1 MHLNNTIIPALGI
14 ALLLGVAAAPETHAQ
29 DNNGW
34 SGIEVVEPGDTGR
47 RVDEDGVFG
56 NYFPTAGS
64 DSGQSPAVLLL
75 GGSEGG
81 LGRGALQMAQD
92 LQREGFSVF
101 HQSYFGAPGQPE
113 ALERIP
119 LEVFDRGLDWLKAQ
133 PEVDPSNIAVLGA
146 SKGAEAALLVA
157 SRRSDLRAVVAGMP
171 TSVVWNGINWA
182 NGGASFVSSW
192 TASGEDMT
200 TMPYAMWNPSEGIIS
215 VYRSIEDPERTRE
228 ARNAAI
234 PIEQSAA
241 EVMLVCGED
250 ETMWPACP
258 MSRMLAERSADHQGP
273 PVTVLAYDDAGHF
286 VFGPP
291 VAEESPFYPQLGA
304 FGGTVEGNAA
314 ARADSWPRVVEFLRS
329 AGAGR

>member
-1 MHLNNTIIPALGI
+1 MHSNKHFLSALGI
-14 ALLLGVAAAPETHAQ
+14 AILLAATPAPEALAQ

-34 SGIEVVEPGDTGR
+34 PSIEVIEPGDSGR
-47 RVDEDGVFG
+47 RVDDDGVFG
-56 NYFPTAGS
+56 NYFPAAG
-64 DSGQSPAVLLL
+64 DEGARHPAVLLL

-81 LGRGALQMAQD
+81 LGRGAMHMALD

-101 HQSYFGAPGQPE
+101 QQSYFGAPGQPE

-133 PEVDPSNIAVLGA
+133 PEVDPDRITVLGA
-146 SKGAEAALLVA
+146 SKGAEAALLIA
-157 SRRSDLRAVVAGMP
+157 SRRSDVKAVVAGTP

-182 NGGASFVSSW
+182 NGGASLVTSW
-192 TASGEDMT
+192 TAAGDDLP
-200 TMPYAMWNPSEGIIS
+200 TMPYAMWNPSEGVIS
-215 VYRSIEDPERTRE
+215 VYRSIENAATAEA

-234 PIEQSAA
+234 PVERSSAD
-241 EVMLVCGED
+241 VLLVCGED

-258 MSRMLAERSADHQGP
+258 MSRMVAERSAELAGP
-273 PVTVLAYDDAGHF
+273 PVMVLAYDDAGHF

-291 VAEESPFYPQLGA
+291 VPSDNPFYQQLGG

-314 ARADSWPRVVEFLRS
+314 ARADSWPKVVGFLRS
-329 AGAGR
+329 AVGE